1 VPNVFLPEKSVS
13 IRSLR
18 ARGVSRRDWS
28 HPFARLWLGKS
39 ISSASD
45 FLVASALPILAALLT
60 ESRLLVAAVTTAL
73 SLPWLIFGLTA
84 GALVDR
90 FDRRAAM
97 LTAAGVRCA
106 IYLVAGSLAL
116 AGMLPDVGLLV
127 IAIAAG
133 ASQVITETAT
143 IALTPRLVERDQL
156 ERANARLLT
165 AELTVET
172 GAALI
177 AGTLASG
184 GTSVVCGIGVISAAI
199 AFAVLRRMR
208 VPAATTPEPTPA
220 ATRGA
225 GLLDGMRLLWR
236 VPVLRSVSLM
246 GAVINTAWTAF
257 TATFVLYA
265 IDPGPIGLSA
275 QQYSLLLTASI
286 AGGIFGAHFSPH
298 LLRRVGNRW
307 GIGLNILANAVTFGM
322 PALTASPWLIGMTFF
337 AGDSASPQWRVA
349 VATLQQRSVPEE
361 LRGRVVAAYRTI
373 SLGAAVAGPPIG
385 VAIAGLIGSRGLFAA
400 ASLACWLMFIPFHRQ
415 VTAVSLAE
423 PAGVVTSDR

>member
-1 VPNVFLPEKSVS
+1 MPV
-13 IRSLR
+13 RSLR
-18 ARGVSRRDWS
+18 ARETSRRDWS
-28 HPFARLWLGKS
+28 QPFARLWLGKS
-39 ISSASD
+39 VSSAGD

-90 FDRRAAM
+90 FDRRAAL

-106 IYLVAGSLAL
+106 IYLAAGSLAL
-116 AGMLPDVGLLV
+116 AGILPDAGLLV

-143 IALTPRLVERDQL
+143 LSLTPRLVERDQL

-165 AELTVET
+165 AELAVET
-172 GAALI
+172 AAALI

-184 GTSVVCGIGVISAAI
+184 GTSVVCGVGAASAAI

-208 VPAATTPEPTPA
+208 VPVSSVAESMPATPRAA
-220 ATRGA
+220 GV
-225 GLLDGMRLLWR
+225 LDGMRLLWR
-236 VPVLRSVSLM
+236 VPALRTVSLM

-275 QQYSLLLTASI
+275 RQYSLLLTASI

-298 LLRRVGNRW
+298 LLRRAGNRW
-307 GIGLNILANAVTFGM
+307 GIGLNILANAVTFGA
-322 PALTASPWLIGMTFF
+322 PVLTASPWLIGLTFF
-337 AGDSASPQWRVA
+337 VGDSASPQWRVA

-373 SLGAAVAGPPIG
+373 SLGAAVTGPPIG
-385 VAIAGLIGSRGLFAA
+385 VVIAGLIGSRGLFAV
-400 ASLACWLMFIPFHRQ
+400 ASLACWLMFIPFHRRM
-415 VTAVSLAE
+415 TAASLAE
-423 PAGVVTSDR
+423 HETEGSV